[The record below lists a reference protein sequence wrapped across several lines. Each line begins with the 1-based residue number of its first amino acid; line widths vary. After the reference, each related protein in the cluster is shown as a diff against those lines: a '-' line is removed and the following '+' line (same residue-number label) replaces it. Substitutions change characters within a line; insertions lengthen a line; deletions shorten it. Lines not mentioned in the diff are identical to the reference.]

1 MIDITKDEFWEN
13 SYREVEKKEKKNS
26 KLLNTIKN
34 HKIITVLLISF
45 GILMTINT
53 VLIYNFFKI
62 LKSPLSYFF

>member
-13 SYREVEKKEKKNS
+13 SYGEVEKKEKKNS
-26 KLLNTIKN
+26 KLLNTIKK

-62 LKSPLSYFF
+62 LTNI

>member
-1 MIDITKDEFWEN
+1 MIDITKEEFWEN
-13 SYREVEKKEKKNS
+13 SYGEVEKKEKKNS
-26 KLLNTIKN
+26 KLLNTIKK

-62 LKSPLSYFF
+62 LMNM

>member
-13 SYREVEKKEKKNS
+13 SYGEVEKKEKKNN
-26 KLLNTIKN
+26 KLLNIIKK

-53 VLIYNFFKI
+53 VLIYNFFKVLI
-62 LKSPLSYFF
+62 NM

>member
-13 SYREVEKKEKKNS
+13 SYQEVEKKEKKNS
-26 KLLNTIKN
+26 KLLNTIKK

-53 VLIYNFFKI
+53 VLIYNFFNI
-62 LKSPLSYFF
+62 LMNM